1 MPMKRLAILLAIVVV
16 GLIVL
21 GRAGTVLVDWLWFSS
36 IGYVGVF
43 WTIVTTRA
51 VLFLVVLAVSA
62 GAFFLSGG
70 LALRFAGQPAVWPP
84 PARARPFPGQGS
96 QTPFQLLGYAT
107 SHVPWRLLVAGMAVF
122 LGLLTAFIEL
132 SNWDLVLRFLYQV
145 PYGASDPVFG
155 KDIGFYLFSL
165 PAYVALKNWLLL
177 LVVFSAAIA
186 GVVYWAHGAI
196 ELDKRPRRLSRSVL
210 THASA
215 LLGLYFAVKAW
226 SYGLDRY
233 LLLYSDNGV
242 VVGAGYTD
250 LHVRLPVLWLLVG
263 LAIACAIA
271 CWINLRWWTWRIPAG
286 ALALLFGS
294 SFVLYLVVPALFQR
308 LYVKPSELDL
318 ETLYIARN
326 IASTQQ
332 AYNLQQIA
340 VKPFPVEEG
349 LSLATLEA
357 NRATVDNIR
366 LWDWRPLMDTY
377 AQLQEIRTYYKFL
390 DMDIDRYRLD
400 GAYQQVLLSARELE
414 PSLLPSNAQTW
425 VNLHV
430 LFTHG
435 NGVVMS
441 PVTRKSSEGLP
452 VFYLQ
457 DIPPVATG
465 GPIIREPR
473 LYFGQGRE
481 RYAIVKGTTPEFDY
495 PKGKDNVYA
504 SYDGADGVAI
514 GDPAW
519 RGLFSWYYSDPN
531 IMLSSY
537 ITNESR
543 ILLHRNIQDRVRTI
557 VPVLSLDRDPY
568 IVVSDG
574 RLFWMQDAYTISDW
588 FPYAQPQSSG
598 GLNYMRNSVKV
609 VIDAYNGSVDFY
621 VSEPGDPLIQTY
633 QRIFPDLFKPL
644 ASMPADLQQHIR
656 YPEDLFLVQA
666 QLYRAYHMDTPEVFY
681 NREDL
686 WQFPR
691 QAVGIEGVGNRD
703 VPRMAPYYMIMRLPG
718 EARAELVLML
728 PMVPSQRDNMIAWL
742 VARCDPPDYGKVV
755 VYEFPKD
762 KQVFGPFQIE
772 ARIQQNTEISQQIAL
787 WNQMGSRV
795 IRGHLLVVPIENSI
809 LYVSPLYLRA
819 TTGQL
824 PELKRVIAAY
834 GDRVVMEETLSAAL
848 AALFKDSAP
857 PLPRPAEAA
866 AAGGTGPPD
875 ARAREALAHY
885 DRAIERLKAGDW
897 SGFGAELDA
906 LRPLL
911 EALGRPADSR

>member
-1 MPMKRLAILLAIVVV
+1 
-16 GLIVL
+16 VL
-21 GRAGTVLVDWLWFSS
+21 GRAGSVLVDWLWFSS

-43 WTIVTTRA
+43 WTIITTRA
-51 VLFLVVLAVSA
+51 VVFLVVLAVSA

-84 PARARPFPGQGS
+84 AARARPFPGQGS
-96 QTPFQLLGYAT
+96 QTPFGLLGYAT
-107 SHVPWRLLVAGMAVF
+107 SHVPWRILVAGMAVL
-122 LGLLTAFIEL
+122 LGLLIAVFET
-132 SNWDLVLRFLYQV
+132 SNWDILLRFLFQAT
-145 PYGASDPVFG
+145 YGESEPVFG
-155 KDIGFYLFSL
+155 NDFGFYLFTL
-165 PAYVALKNWLLL
+165 PAYLALKNLL
-177 LVVFSAAIA
+177 LVMIALSGAAA
-186 GVVYWAHGAI
+186 GAVYWLHGDIDFEQRRRHVSRAALAHG
-196 ELDKRPRRLSRSVL
+196 
-210 THASA
+210 SA
-215 LLGLYFAVKAW
+215 LLGAFFLVKAW

-263 LAIACAIA
+263 LAIACAVA
-271 CWINLRWWTWRIPAG
+271 CWVNVHWWTWRIPAG

-308 LYVKPSELDL
+308 LYVKPSELEL
-318 ETLYIARN
+318 EAPYIARN
-326 IASTQQ
+326 ITSTQQ

-357 NRATVDNIR
+357 NRATIDNIR
-366 LWDWRPLMDTY
+366 LWDWQPLKDTY

-400 GAYQQVLLSARELE
+400 GTYQQVLLSARELE

-465 GPIIREPR
+465 GPVIREPR
-473 LYFGQGRE
+473 IYFGQGRE

-514 GDPAW
+514 GAPAW

-557 VPVLSLDRDPY
+557 APVLSLDRDPY

-574 RLFWMQDAYTISDW
+574 RLFWMQDAYTTSDW

-609 VIDAYNGSVDFY
+609 VIDAYNGSADFY

-633 QRIFPDLFKPL
+633 QRIFPGLFKPL
-644 ASMPADLQQHIR
+644 AAMPADLQQHIR

-691 QAVGIEGVGNRD
+691 QAAGLESVGNRD

-762 KQVFGPFQIE
+762 KLVFGPFQIE
-772 ARIQQNTEISQQIAL
+772 ARIQQNTEISQQISL

-819 TTGQL
+819 ATGQL

-848 AALFKDSAP
+848 AALFKDTAP
-857 PLPRPAEAA
+857 PLPRPAEAV
-866 AAGGTGPPD
+866 AGGTGPPD

-897 SGFGAELDA
+897 GGFGAELDA

-911 EALGRPADSR
+911 EALGRPPDGR

>member
-1 MPMKRLAILLAIVVV
+1 
-16 GLIVL
+16 VL
-21 GRAGTVLVDWLWFSS
+21 GRAGSVLVDWLWFSS

-43 WTIVTTRA
+43 WTIITTRA
-51 VLFLVVLAVSA
+51 VVFLVVLAVSA

-84 PARARPFPGQGS
+84 AARARPFPGQGS
-96 QTPFQLLGYAT
+96 QTPFGLLGYAT
-107 SHVPWRLLVAGMAVF
+107 SHVPWRILVAGMAVL

-132 SNWDLVLRFLYQV
+132 SNWDVVLRFLHEV

-186 GVVYWAHGAI
+186 GVVYWAHGDI

-263 LAIACAIA
+263 LAIACAVA
-271 CWINLRWWTWRIPAG
+271 CWVNVHWWTWRIPAG

-308 LYVKPSELDL
+308 LYVKPSELEL
-318 ETLYIARN
+318 EAPYIARN
-326 IASTQQ
+326 ITSTQQ

-357 NRATVDNIR
+357 NRATIDNIR
-366 LWDWRPLMDTY
+366 LWDWQPLKDTY

-400 GAYQQVLLSARELE
+400 GTYQQVLLSARELE

-465 GPIIREPR
+465 GPVIREPR
-473 LYFGQGRE
+473 IYFGQGRE

-514 GDPAW
+514 GAPAW
-519 RGLFSWYYSDPN
+519 RGQFSWYYSDPN

-557 VPVLSLDRDPY
+557 APVLSLDRDPY

-574 RLFWMQDAYTISDW
+574 RLFWMQDAYTTSDW

-609 VIDAYNGSVDFY
+609 VIDAYNGSADFY

-633 QRIFPDLFKPL
+633 QRIFPGLFKPL
-644 ASMPADLQQHIR
+644 AAMPADLQQHIR

-691 QAVGIEGVGNRD
+691 QAAGLESVGNRD

-762 KQVFGPFQIE
+762 KLVFGPFQIE
-772 ARIQQNTEISQQIAL
+772 ARIQQNTEISQQISL

-819 TTGQL
+819 ATGQL

-848 AALFKDSAP
+848 AALFKDTAP
-857 PLPRPAEAA
+857 PLPRPAEAV
-866 AAGGTGPPD
+866 AGGTGPPD

-897 SGFGAELDA
+897 GGFGAELDA

-911 EALGRPADSR
+911 EALGRPPDGR